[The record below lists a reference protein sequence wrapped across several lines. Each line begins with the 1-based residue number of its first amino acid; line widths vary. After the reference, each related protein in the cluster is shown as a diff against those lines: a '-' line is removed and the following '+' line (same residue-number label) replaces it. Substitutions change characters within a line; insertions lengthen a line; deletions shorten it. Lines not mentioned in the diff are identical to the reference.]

1 MGRHKKENAKNT
13 YFQIRMDQETYN
25 LLATTAHKLGIS
37 KAEVVRRGIVAQA
50 KSHKAQS
57 KYAEQKVRYYCHYYV
72 ITNMSFLMSHT

>member
-1 MGRHKKENAKNT
+1 MTNFFHYNKMKVTTEKRTMGRHKKENTKNT

-50 KSHKAQS
+50 KSHKA
-57 KYAEQKVRYYCHYYV
+57 
-72 ITNMSFLMSHT
+72 